1 MGSSRAS
8 DTAARIR
15 VRRRG
20 AAPVDGGS
28 VATMKTTA
36 K

>member
-15 VRRRG
+15 VCRRG
-20 AAPVDGGS
+20 ASPADGGS
-28 VATMKTTA
+28 VATMKMTA

>member
-15 VRRRG
+15 VRLRG
-20 AAPVDGGS
+20 AAPADAGS
-28 VATMKTTA
+28 VATMKMTA